1 MTVVMGALALSF
13 AIWGIGDVFRGFGS
27 STVAKVGS
35 TEISVEQFR
44 QAYTDR
50 LQQLG
55 RQLGRPVTP
64 DQARAFGLDRQ
75 LAGQLV
81 AEAAVDEYARRLGLH
96 LSDAEIARQI
106 MADPNFRG
114 LNGQFDR
121 ARFDAIIRNA
131 GYTEARFTA
140 EQRRVTLRR
149 EIAESVN
156 GGVAATK
163 IAIEAVNRFQNE
175 QRTVEYV
182 VLDKARAG
190 EIAAP
195 AADVLA
201 KYFDDRK
208 TLFRAPEYRKVA
220 VLALTPAAIA
230 ASVAV
235 GDEDVKRAYE
245 DQRARFV
252 TPEKRKLQQMVFP
265 DADDARVAADKIASG
280 TPFDVVAVERG
291 LKDADIDLGTVTKA
305 GMVDKTV
312 AEAAFA
318 LKEGETSA
326 PITGRFGT
334 VLVTVQAIEP
344 ETVRPFDQVAAEL
357 KQQVALERAKADL
370 ANRHDKIEDERAG
383 GASLAEIGP
392 KFGLAVTTVEAID
405 RSGRAPDGTPVA
417 GLPAGVDVV
426 ANAFQTDVGVDTEA
440 LQVPGGGYV
449 WYDVVGVTPSRERP
463 LDEVKDKVT
472 ERWHDEQVAERLKAK
487 ATEIADKLKGGATL
501 ADVAKADGLEVR
513 TAAGLRRGRPTEA
526 LPAKV
531 IELVF
536 RLAKGAAGAEEGR
549 TATERVVVRVTDVVV
564 PAFDAAAPDAKK
576 FAEALTKSLSDDLLG
591 QYITRVQTDLGATIN
606 AQALARVVG
615 GGTDQN

>member
-81 AEAAVDEYARRLGLH
+81 AEAAVDEYARRLGLY

-106 MADPNFRG
+106 MADTNFRG

-163 IAIEAVNRFQNE
+163 VAIEAVNRFQNE
-175 QRTVEYV
+175 QRAVEYV
-182 VLDKARAG
+182 VLDKAKAG

-245 DQRARFV
+245 DQRSRFV

-265 DADDARVAADKIASG
+265 NADDARVAADKIASG
-280 TPFDVVAVERG
+280 TPFDVVAAERG

-305 GMVDKTV
+305 AMVDKTV

-344 ETVRPFDQVAAEL
+344 EAVRPFDQVAAEL

-392 KFGLAVTTVEAID
+392 KFGLAVTTVEAVD

-417 GLPAGVDVV
+417 GLPIGVDVV

-487 ATEIADKLKGGATL
+487 ATEISDKLKGGATL
-501 ADVAKADGLEVR
+501 ADVAKADGLEVK
-513 TAAGLRRGRPTEA
+513 TAAGLRRGQPTEA

-536 RLAKGAAGAEEGR
+536 RLAKGAAGTEEGR
-549 TATERVVVRVTDVVV
+549 AATERVVVRVTDVVV
-564 PAFDAAAPDAKK
+564 PAFDAATPDAKK
-576 FAEALTKSLSDDLLG
+576 VAEALTKSLSDDLLG